1 MTKEDLKGFM
11 SRGVESAKQALG
23 KASKAASKFGDES
36 ILKIEIQQFKS
47 QIKKDK
53 TELGE
58 LAYKVFAEDGAES
71 LAKADENVAKLLD
84 DIKKAQ
90 EEIKTREEKLENGKL
105 KTEN

>member
-1 MTKEDLKGFM
+1 MTKEDLKGFFDK
-11 SRGVESAKQALG
+11 GVLATKQALG

-36 ILKIEIQQFKS
+36 ILKIEIQQLKS

-58 LAYKVFAEDGAES
+58 LAYKAFAEDGAES
-71 LAKADENVAKLLD
+71 LAKTDEAVTKLLES
-84 DIKKAQ
+84 IKKAQ
-90 EEIKTREEKLENGKL
+90 EDIKEREEKLENN